1 MRLTISFILCLAMA
15 LTLLGGSAM
24 AQQTTSDTDTA
35 SSDISEA
42 ITGEDELV
50 KARGKFK
57 ETWVNPDA
65 DFTQYNKL
73 YLWGAVFE
81 FRDVGPAKKSRSRMS
96 TGRTSE
102 YGISDTGRAKFQTI
116 VSEAFTQE
124 MERSKR
130 FKVVEDISPDT
141 LIVRGSVLDIVSN
154 VPPELSG
161 RSEIYLSNIGE
172 ATMTIDLIDAETGI
186 IQARV
191 SERRK
196 IQPPGGG
203 RIDTFSTPTNSV
215 TVTADVKRW
224 ARSSASRLRSELEKA
239 QKGR

>member
-1 MRLTISFILCLAMA
+1 MPLILSIIIA
-15 LTLLGGSAM
+15 LTLLGAPAW
-24 AQQTTSDTDTA
+24 AQQPTSDTDKA

-42 ITGEDELV
+42 ITGEDDLV
-50 KARGKFK
+50 KAKSKFK
-57 ETWVNPDA
+57 ETWINPDA
-65 DFTQYNKL
+65 DFTQYSKL

-81 FRDVGPAKKSRSRMS
+81 FRDVGPARSSRSRMS
-96 TGRTSE
+96 TGGKSE
-102 YGISDTGRAKFQTI
+102 FGISDADRTKFQAT
-116 VSEAFTQE
+116 VSEAFTME

-130 FKVVEDISPDT
+130 FKIVDEISPDT

-154 VPPELSG
+154 VPPELTG
-161 RSEIYLSNIGE
+161 RSDVYLSNIGE
-172 ATMTIDLIDAETGI
+172 ATMVIDLIDAETGI

-224 ARSSASRLRSELEKA
+224 ARSSASRLRKELEKA
-239 QKGR
+239 QKGH